1 MYTQVVCPRCQ
12 TPYTAEIHQVVDVS
26 QSPELKYRLLNG
38 QLNVAVCPNCGAAV
52 QLATPLLFHDPEY
65 EMFMIYV
72 PVEMNMNQMQR
83 EQLIGQLTRQVMDKT
98 PPEKRRAYMLQPQMI
113 LNMQTFME
121 KVLETEGI
129 TPEMIAR
136 QRRQAELLQ
145 TLAKADKDVA
155 DYLIKERLSE
165 IDENFFAMLQSMIET
180 GSQMNDDKQLLPLIN
195 LRARLMTE
203 TPAGRQ
209 LEKQQVAFHALNQ
222 EAKKQGG
229 LTPALLLKHL
239 LANQEDEKVV
249 DNLVA
254 VGQAAL
260 SYEFFSLLTEEVEKQ
275 EKAGNR
281 AAAQRLTALRER
293 LLQAYNTMQQ
303 QSRQLMEGANE
314 TLETILAAPD
324 KEAAIRENLD
334 KIDDVFMYFL
344 SARIAQADQRGQ
356 TAEAQ
361 ALNHIHSLLVKQ
373 VEEQIPPEIRLLNEL
388 LEAEEEGERQQLL
401 DENQPLISPALLRM
415 VEAVEGQL
423 QEAEQ
428 PELNGRLQVVKG
440 LIEARLA
447 RQALQG

>member
-1 MYTQVVCPRCQ
+1 
-12 TPYTAEIHQVVDVS
+12 
-26 QSPELKYRLLNG
+26 
-38 QLNVAVCPNCGAAV
+38 
-52 QLATPLLFHDPEY
+52 
-65 EMFMIYV
+65 
-72 PVEMNMNQMQR
+72 
-83 EQLIGQLTRQVMDKT
+83 
-98 PPEKRRAYMLQPQMI
+98 
-113 LNMQTFME
+113 
-121 KVLETEGI
+121 
-129 TPEMIAR
+129 
-136 QRRQAELLQ
+136 
-145 TLAKADKDVA
+145 
-155 DYLIKERLSE
+155 
-165 IDENFFAMLQSMIET
+165 
-180 GSQMNDDKQLLPLIN
+180 
-195 LRARLMTE
+195 
-203 TPAGRQ
+203 
-209 LEKQQVAFHALNQ
+209 
-222 EAKKQGG
+222 
-229 LTPALLLKHL
+229 
-239 LANQEDEKVV
+239 
-249 DNLVA
+249 
-254 VGQAAL
+254 
-260 SYEFFSLLTEEVEKQ
+260 
-275 EKAGNR
+275 
-281 AAAQRLTALRER
+281 
-293 LLQAYNTMQQ
+293 MQQ